1 MVRCFIAI
9 EIPGECRQE
18 LISAQE
24 KLKKAPGLRANF
36 VEGGNF
42 HLTLRFLGE
51 LSESQIR
58 KIKEIASKIKLRR
71 FKAHFGKVGVF
82 PSASFVRVIWM
93 SLEPSEEAKRLARR
107 INDYLGTID
116 EKFKS
121 HVTLARVKEVIN
133 QRALEKAL
141 ESIHVPEKE
150 FEIKEFKLKK
160 STLTPKGP
168 VYEDICTFPLG

>member
-1 MVRCFIAI
+1 MRCFIAI
-9 EIPGECRQE
+9 EIPDECRQE
-18 LISAQE
+18 LISAQV
-24 KLKKAPGLRANF
+24 KLRKAPGLRANF
-36 VEGGNF
+36 VEPGNF
-42 HLTLRFLGE
+42 HLTLSFLDE
-51 LSESQIR
+51 LSDSQIR
-58 KIKEIASKIKLRR
+58 KIKEILSKIKLKP
-71 FKAHFGKVGVF
+71 FKVHFGKVGVF
-82 PSASFVRVIWM
+82 PSASYVRVIWI
-93 SLEPSEEAKRLARR
+93 SLEPPEEVKRLARR
-107 INDYLGTID
+107 ISDHLGTKD

-160 STLTPKGP
+160 STLTPRGP